1 MLQSSRATFG
11 MGKEKGPEWT
21 EVTILQEPEKAGGN
35 FQVKCGHCE
44 LVFWGVATRIRG
56 HFLGQVACGVKKCTK
71 CPQAL
76 KKQLQDIDQAKK
88 KQETQK

>member
-11 MGKEKGPEWT
+11 MGKEKGLKWT

-44 LVFWGVATRIRG
+44 LVFWRVPQESEATSWVRWLVESRN
-56 HFLGQVACGVKKCTK
+56 APNAPK
-71 CPQAL
+71 PS
-76 KKQLQDIDQAKK
+76 KKQLQDIDQAKR
-88 KQETQK
+88 KQEM